1 MKAFA
6 DASGNSGMIFIFVSG
21 LTIAGALDK
30 ASTLSLSSAVLL
42 LLAASSAAA
51 PAGVDDDVAGGLS
64 PSVDAI
70 GEGGLSSAAGGGP
83 LSVTFLMKH

>member
-6 DASGNSGMIFIFVSG
+6 DASGNSGMIFIFVSW
-21 LTIAGALDK
+21 LTIAGALDG

-51 PAGVDDDVAGGLS
+51 TAGVDDDVAGGLS
-64 PSVDAI
+64 PSVDAV

-83 LSVTFLMKH
+83 LSVTV